1 MSSAWG
7 RNKPLRLKR
16 GREERKEKE
25 EKKRYENSRNEEK
38 RGKNEAKCSFNSFSL

>member
-16 GREERKEKE
+16 GREERKEERGEKE
-25 EKKRYENSRNEEK
+25 IREQQK
-38 RGKNEAKCSFNSFSL
+38 